1 MLHPITQ
8 KIVHLFEVHG
18 SSMYGGEAVT
28 QLEHGLQCATLARAN
43 NASDE
48 LITASLLHDIGHLLH
63 DLPDDASD
71 NGIDDLHE
79 LRGERFLAEHFK
91 KSVVEPVKLHVQAKR
106 YLCAKVPSYYETLS
120 TPSKT
125 SLEFQGGIMN
135 QEEVAEFEKNEYY
148 REAVELRRW
157 DDMAKDAN
165 LVTPLLDSFIY
176 SIEASVK

>member
-1 MLHPITQ
+1 
-8 KIVHLFEVHG
+8 
-18 SSMYGGEAVT
+18 MYGGEAVT

-43 NASDE
+43 KAPDE

-79 LRGERFLAEHFK
+79 LRGEKFLAEHFK

-106 YLCAKVPSYYETLS
+106 YLCAKEPGYYETLS

-125 SLEFQGGIMN
+125 SLEIQGGIMSLD
-135 QEEVAEFEKNEYY
+135 EVAEFEKNEYY
-148 REAVELRRW
+148 KEAVELRRW

-165 LVTPLLDSFIY
+165 LVTPLLDSFIS
-176 SIEASVK
+176 SIEVSII

>member
-1 MLHPITQ
+1 MLHQITQ
-8 KIVHLFEVHG
+8 KIVHLFEIHG
-18 SSMYGGEAVT
+18 NSMYGGEAVT
-28 QLEHGLQCATLARAN
+28 QLEHGLQCATLARDN
-43 NASDE
+43 GASDE
-48 LITASLLHDIGHLLH
+48 LITASLLHDVGHLLH

-106 YLCAKVPSYYETLS
+106 YLCAKEPGYYETLS

-125 SLEFQGGIMN
+125 SLGFQGGKMDPK
-135 QEEVAEFEKNEYY
+135 EVEEFEKNEYY
-148 REAVELRRW
+148 RDAIELRKW

-165 LVTPLLDSFIY
+165 LVTPLLNSFIS
-176 SIEASVK
+176 SIEASLV